1 MNSTRECGK
10 CNTGGVVNEMVGC
23 DMCDIWLHADC
34 AGITGD
40 TPDPNR
46 SWRCAEC
53 LHDEVTDVVSIGS
66 RKTAK
71 TSSSTR
77 NRRAELALKLLEDEQ
92 ALREINR
99 QKEDELRKK
108 EAEILK
114 TRAEEDAKLLKQKHD
129 LLQSLEDEDNSNMS
143 GISSRASRE
152 MVQSWLGGGEI
163 PPPEKPQPS
172 VGDVQP
178 IVTSTFGTVSTH
190 KSTMSGPQ
198 FGTDSHPTAI
208 AATNIDVPKSSSTPH
223 TMISSVF
230 DPKISISQR
239 NQTVQSFLQGSRKL
253 RGASFSTKYRTLL
266 NITTVSQ
273 NVSSHNNI
281 IPLASKFSQV
291 FPTVSQNS
299 FLSNL
304 KDLSIGHTV
313 PVNTTRSHFVSAPSL
328 GNAMNVVQTYSQP
341 TSSVPYFNQWSHFQH
356 VPKVSF
362 TSVPATTTVLG
373 QAHSAEQLTCQ
384 GNALTYTQ
392 PTSSTSYSNQ
402 FNHYQYEPNALF
414 ASVPLATTPF
424 GATHPEAQL
433 VCQANVPTYTQP
445 ISSVSYAKPWNH
457 SQYDPK
463 VSFRS
468 VPVTTTPLGQ
478 TLLTSQWDCRGHT
491 DGVPTNVY
499 DSRSQQH
506 TIPSDTQQTNASF
519 QTVPSGAQIVA
530 RQGIPRDLP
539 TFSGDPQDWPIFSST
554 FYNSTAAC
562 GYTDV
567 ENLARLQRCLK
578 GSALEAVKS
587 RLLLPQSVSFVMDTL
602 KMLYGRPEILLHSL
616 LQKLRSVSSPR
627 TENLQS
633 IIVYGMAVRNLVD
646 HMRVANLEDHMR
658 NPMLVQEL
666 VEKLPPQMRMQWSCF
681 KRTYTDVDLST
692 FGEFMSELVKTATD
706 VSIPGEL
713 IVQQTRSINKG
724 REKQKLY
731 VHTEAESKKQKSTNT
746 KSPNESDPTRRQCAY
761 CSEDG
766 HEIALCPQFKALDL
780 DGRWKAIRSK
790 GLCRMCLIP
799 HRKWPCRSGKEC
811 GVDGCRIH
819 HNSLLHSQRAV
830 TETLGGQPKY
840 VENVTRQNH
849 HAVSNFSLF
858 RYLPVTLEGN
868 GKKLNT
874 FAFLDDGCES
884 TLLEAGL
891 AKELNIVGPEEPLC
905 LSWTGDISR
914 EEKGSQRVSVTISG
928 VGLKSKFQLSNVRTV
943 QKLMLQSQSFHY
955 DELKRI
961 YPHLEGL
968 PLSSY
973 SDAVPRMIIGI
984 EHAQM
989 ITTLKVREGRSTD
1002 PIAAKTRL
1010 GWCVYVGQSILSL
1023 HMHSQANDYR
1033 ELHELMKQYYS
1044 IEEAAVATPLESE
1057 EDRRARAI
1065 LEKTTQRVDGG
1076 FETGLLWKYDRPSF
1090 PNSYPLA
1097 LRRMYSLEKRLAKEP
1112 ELQQRVNTLLTEYE
1126 SKGYAHRI
1134 TQEELNMTKPERVW
1148 YLPIGIVRNPKKP
1161 DKIRLIWDAAARV
1174 HGVSLNDMLLKG
1186 PDMLASLFAVLLR
1199 FRQRSVAV
1207 CGDIREMFHQI
1218 RIVSQ
1223 DKQSQRFVYRE
1234 NPDQLPQIYVMDVAT
1249 FGATCSPCSAQFVK
1263 NKNAQEFASKF
1274 PRAAEAIEKAHYV
1287 DDFLDSVDTVEEA
1300 VRLVKDVKYVHDQ
1313 GGFDIRNFLS
1323 NSADVLQGLGETQST
1338 QVTSV
1343 TLSRMADM
1351 DRVLGVIWI
1360 PATDVFAYDI
1370 VLKDDLVKLLTEGIT
1385 PTKRQVL
1392 RLVMSLFDPYGLIAH
1407 FTIHGKILMQ
1417 HIWRSGS
1424 DWDEK
1429 IVEGLQG
1436 LWNSWIMLLKR
1447 LNEVRVPRCFFG
1459 EASSGL
1465 PSAIQLHVFV
1475 DAGELAYACVAYLR
1489 IIQDGTVRC
1498 ALVAAKTKVAP
1509 LKPLSIPRLELQAGL
1524 IGVRL
1529 MDNICAVL
1537 DLPLEKRYV
1546 WTDSRTILSW
1556 IKSDSRR
1563 YHSFVGFRVGEI
1575 LNISSMDEWRYVPSK
1590 LNVADD
1596 ATKWG
1601 SGPSFSPNSRWYSGP
1616 TFLYLSETQW
1626 PDQPTIIEATK
1637 EELRVAFQY
1646 HQQITPALVDVS
1658 RFSNW
1663 NRLVRTMAYVFRAI
1677 GLFRKKSRPG
1687 PLTSGELRQ
1696 AENVLWRQA
1705 QIQAFPDDFCVLH
1718 FNKTNPDEQ
1727 PKRIEKCSPLFK
1739 QSPFIDDAGVIRMD
1753 SRICAAPTI
1762 PYAAKYPILLPRDHK
1777 LTTLLVEEYHRR
1789 FKHQNHE
1796 TVLNEIWQQF
1806 RIPKLR
1812 PLLKR
1817 IVRNCVHCKVR
1828 KAVPKPAMMACLPKV
1843 RLTPHIRAFSHTG
1856 IDYFG
1861 PIQIRQGRSLVKR
1874 WVSLFTCLT
1883 TRAIHLE
1890 LVHSL
1895 STQFCVMAIRRFVA
1909 RRGSPSDF
1917 YSDNGTCFRGASN
1930 LLVEQIRA
1938 IHDDCAVTFTNARTN
1953 WHFNPPSAPHMGGA
1967 WERMVRSV
1975 KAAMQ
1980 TISEHPRYPNDEV
1993 LETVMLGAEAI
2004 VNSRPLTYIPLEN
2017 ADQEALTPNHFLLY
2031 GPSGIGQPTTPLM
2044 SSGHALRDSWKLA
2057 QNLVDMFWKRWVRE
2071 YLPMLTRRTKWFE
2084 YVQPLEPGN
2093 LVMSPSSSS
2102 QHKMGDIELRSERK
2116 LCFRKNIKSA
2126 VKPLCYL

>member
-1 MNSTRECGK
+1 MYSTRECGK

-77 NRRAELALKLLEDEQ
+77 NRRAELALKLLEEEQ

-99 QKEDELRKK
+99 QKEDELRRK

-129 LLQSLEDEDNSNMS
+129 LLQSLEDEDNSNRS

-223 TMISSVF
+223 TMI
-230 DPKISISQR
+230 
-239 NQTVQSFLQGSRKL
+239 T
-253 RGASFSTKYRTLL
+253 
-266 NITTVSQ
+266 
-273 NVSSHNNI
+273 
-281 IPLASKFSQV
+281 
-291 FPTVSQNS
+291 
-299 FLSNL
+299 
-304 KDLSIGHTV
+304 
-313 PVNTTRSHFVSAPSL
+313 
-328 GNAMNVVQTYSQP
+328 
-341 TSSVPYFNQWSHFQH
+341 
-356 VPKVSF
+356 
-362 TSVPATTTVLG
+362 
-373 QAHSAEQLTCQ
+373 
-384 GNALTYTQ
+384 
-392 PTSSTSYSNQ
+392 
-402 FNHYQYEPNALF
+402 
-414 ASVPLATTPF
+414 
-424 GATHPEAQL
+424 
-433 VCQANVPTYTQP
+433 
-445 ISSVSYAKPWNH
+445 
-457 SQYDPK
+457 
-463 VSFRS
+463 
-468 VPVTTTPLGQ
+468 
-478 TLLTSQWDCRGHT
+478 
-491 DGVPTNVY
+491 
-499 DSRSQQH
+499 
-506 TIPSDTQQTNASF
+506 
-519 QTVPSGAQIVA
+519 
-530 RQGIPRDLP
+530 
-539 TFSGDPQDWPIFSST
+539 
-554 FYNSTAAC
+554 AC

-731 VHTEAESKKQKSTNT
+731 VHTEAESKKKKSTNT

-766 HEIALCPQFKALDL
+766 HEIARCPQFKALDL

-1010 GWCVYVGQSILSL
+1010 GWCVYGKQSDGCDAVTQL
-1023 HMHSQANDYR
+1023 HMHSQANEYR

-1459 EASSGL
+1459 GASSGL

-1646 HQQITPALVDVS
+1646 HQQITPGLVDVS

-1883 TRAIHLE
+1883 IRAIHLE

-1895 STQFCVMAIRRFVA
+1895 STQSCVMAIRRFVA

-1938 IHDDCAVTFTNARTN
+1938 IHVDCAVTFTNARTN

-1993 LETVMLGAEAI
+1993 LETVMLEAEAI

-2093 LVMSPSSSS
+2093 LVMVIDETKRNGWIRGRVVSVVRGKDGQVRSATVHTINGIMNRPVVKLAKLDVCETRSCKPGIPELHAGGDVENSRSANTENGSVVSAS
-2102 QHKMGDIELRSERK
+2102 Q
-2116 LCFRKNIKSA
+2116 
-2126 VKPLCYL
+2126 